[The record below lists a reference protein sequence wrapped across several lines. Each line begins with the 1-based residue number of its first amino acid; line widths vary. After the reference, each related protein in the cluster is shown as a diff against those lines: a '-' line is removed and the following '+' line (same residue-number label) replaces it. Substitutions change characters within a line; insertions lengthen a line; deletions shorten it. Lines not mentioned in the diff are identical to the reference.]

1 MRTSAYSWVQ
11 CCCCHLNDNFRFQL
25 KHAQAAKRE
34 LSSNMR
40 FKHCGSLSLALSL
53 SPTKHHR
60 NSCSLKLLI
69 FVCICSTK
77 AGLWRNIYRDW
88 ERESDGEIL
97 KNRITYDKSTS
108 TKGELLLL
116 PLCLL
121 WWDTDPVCSRFVINE
136 STHNHLLLSRL
147 DASCCTMLH
156 TPLSSDAFILF
167 GLYKSPKTT
176 CQHNDGSRIWTTVRT
191 V

>member
-1 MRTSAYSWVQ
+1 MRKLQNVSSHQTCA
-11 CCCCHLNDNFRFQL
+11 LNIVAL
-25 KHAQAAKRE
+25 C
-34 LSSNMR
+34 LS
-40 FKHCGSLSLALSL
+40 LSL
-53 SPTKHHR
+53 SPQRSITGTAA
-60 NSCSLKLLI
+60 NSNCWFLFVFAAQKPAYEEI
-69 FVCICSTK
+69 FTET
-77 AGLWRNIYRDW
+77 

-97 KNRITYDKSTS
+97 KNRVTYDKSTS
-108 TKGELLLL
+108 TKGELLLLVLL

-176 CQHNDGSRIWTTVRT
+176 CQHNDGSRIWTTVRML
-191 V
+191 